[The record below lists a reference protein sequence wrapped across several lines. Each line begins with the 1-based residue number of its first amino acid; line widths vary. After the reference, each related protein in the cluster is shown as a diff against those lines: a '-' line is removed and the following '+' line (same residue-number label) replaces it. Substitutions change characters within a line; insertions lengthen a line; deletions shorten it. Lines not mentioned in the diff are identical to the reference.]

1 MADIIYNRT
10 IFKKF
15 FEKNDI
21 KIQAWAQ
28 NVLDKICS
36 PGILP
41 VFFNKQNED
50 FVSFW
55 GSVTHLFAI
64 VVLYG
69 RQYEE
74 IDVNK
79 ILFDIFIKE
88 RGLVTDTVDT
98 TEQMQYLFNNYVE
111 EYRKR
116 GRMDIVSKEGTILGE
131 LLRLIRYNDLNEFI
145 FALLAPKDSG
155 WTLGHSSPTW
165 NRTDTVENITKA
177 YECSSNIE
185 NLDKYPLINP
195 SGVILQADVDND
207 NEPIQTMTFIGN
219 ELVGI
224 SSEGDLDKLLVV
236 DEDLAYQVSLRLKTD
251 NIQNMNLT
259 FGVQVYDELKRPVS
273 CIESIGTVQSN
284 SFVKNDASV
293 TLNNADI
300 YYELRATI
308 SKKNRSF
315 VDEVALNFP
324 NGRGLRFVEGIKYM
338 SLHLVQDR
346 TKASSNLNIYD
357 IKIKPIYLPFYQGY
371 LGEKNIIASYYRN
384 NSYSSTSTI
393 DQFIETYLVS
403 YKNIFASEEIKAL
416 TKTTV
421 RFKVFSER
429 KEYIKG
435 ATITIADQELQTDIN
450 GEVTLDLYPGDYLYS
465 VEKDLFISIVNNVLY
480 VEEEI
485 EGDEQICYIQMQG
498 ELYKR
503 KVTFVVKNEQA
514 KAISGAI
521 VKFNNEVKSTGQD
534 GSTFFMAYP
543 DLYLYTVEKEK
554 YYPID
559 KSVLVR
565 DDMIENVTMQLIP
578 IFDVTFIVK
587 DSSSNPIQGARI
599 NFNNTY
605 IDTNEQGQAV
615 FKDVLVGTFNYRIEK
630 IDWLPVTGSVTV
642 TNAPVTQNITMNPV
656 PTYNVTFTTRGVN
669 YQGVVS
675 LLTGV
680 SVTFAGSTKISDS
693 SGQVSFIVKAGSY
706 SLTATKAGYNDYK
719 NTISVDEDSD
729 IEIRMSQKVYVVT
742 FIVQDDNN
750 KKLSGVSIQVENNPI
765 ITTNTQGQATINL
778 PDGSFNYTATLNEY
792 HTITDLFGVNGGPET
807 VNITMSQ
814 KMYQVT
820 ATVREEGQIS
830 VGATV
835 TLGSYSGESDSQ
847 GKVST
852 ELPNGSYNWTAKKT
866 IYASQQGQ
874 FVVNSAPYVFDINL
888 VRRNGQVTFMVV
900 DDLGKPVEAATVVC
914 NNITRI
920 TNSQGKAEYTLP
932 IGSYDYEVSK
942 RPEYT
947 SVPGEVS
954 ITDTPQTINVLLTNK
969 TYNINFTVTNTN
981 GNAVPNAT
989 IVLDGD
995 TKTTDTSGKVT
1006 FPDKRNGLYNWT
1018 IQAVGYYD
1026 KEGTVQVSNNDANQQ
1041 VSLTYS
1047 LREFTVTT
1055 LIDGSNASG
1064 VNISYTVYESA
1075 DSNVVVSSGNGSSDY
1090 QGKYVINAPYSAYVL
1105 LKVEESGCLPITTR
1119 RIAINTT
1126 GLVVALY
1133 KALILR
1139 MSSQRLPSFGSS
1151 VDYEWSGNEL
1161 KIVGGSRTNPST
1173 LNFNCQNNTS
1183 VLAVTQWPG
1192 YFPIS
1197 GTSVFNGCTSLSS
1210 LASGSPNISGS
1221 IESWFRNC
1229 TVLRSIPSGLL
1240 LNVSGSDA
1248 SNCFRGSGITSVPL
1262 DLFGSNLTL
1271 FASVFRDCSSLSSV
1285 SGSPF
1290 RNGTD
1295 FESAFNGCS
1304 SLSSVGSSIFPR
1316 NAESFYY
1323 TFANSGIS
1331 SIPSGLFDSC
1341 VYATTF
1347 EGLVSSCTNL
1357 RSIPARC
1364 FRNCTRATN
1373 FNVLAH
1379 SCTLLSSIGSDCFPT
1394 SASSFSW
1401 SFIDCKSL
1409 TDISGCKIE
1418 NGNVTTWARAF
1429 EGSGVQRIPPR
1440 FFAGQSRLVSVASC
1454 FKNCTNLTEW
1464 APDGGAESSHGTF
1477 NGCTSLQNM
1486 SEFLNGCI
1494 RVGDSTYNSL
1504 QVIVISQ
1511 NIASTV
1517 TNWNYAFLN
1526 CSELQSMPIIAESK
1540 PITLGWLWDLAPS
1553 SASHY
1558 QTFKGCSKIS
1568 YSNLIPSGWK

>member
-1 MADIIYNRT
+1 M
-10 IFKKF
+10 
-15 FEKNDI
+15 
-21 KIQAWAQ
+21 
-28 NVLDKICS
+28 
-36 PGILP
+36 
-41 VFFNKQNED
+41 
-50 FVSFW
+50 
-55 GSVTHLFAI
+55 
-64 VVLYG
+64 
-69 RQYEE
+69 
-74 IDVNK
+74 
-79 ILFDIFIKE
+79 
-88 RGLVTDTVDT
+88 
-98 TEQMQYLFNNYVE
+98 
-111 EYRKR
+111 
-116 GRMDIVSKEGTILGE
+116 
-131 LLRLIRYNDLNEFI
+131 
-145 FALLAPKDSG
+145 
-155 WTLGHSSPTW
+155 
-165 NRTDTVENITKA
+165 
-177 YECSSNIE
+177 
-185 NLDKYPLINP
+185 
-195 SGVILQADVDND
+195 
-207 NEPIQTMTFIGN
+207 
-219 ELVGI
+219 
-224 SSEGDLDKLLVV
+224 
-236 DEDLAYQVSLRLKTD
+236 
-251 NIQNMNLT
+251 
-259 FGVQVYDELKRPVS
+259 
-273 CIESIGTVQSN
+273 
-284 SFVKNDASV
+284 
-293 TLNNADI
+293 
-300 YYELRATI
+300 
-308 SKKNRSF
+308 
-315 VDEVALNFP
+315 
-324 NGRGLRFVEGIKYM
+324 
-338 SLHLVQDR
+338 
-346 TKASSNLNIYD
+346 
-357 IKIKPIYLPFYQGY
+357 
-371 LGEKNIIASYYRN
+371 
-384 NSYSSTSTI
+384 
-393 DQFIETYLVS
+393 
-403 YKNIFASEEIKAL
+403 
-416 TKTTV
+416 
-421 RFKVFSER
+421 
-429 KEYIKG
+429 
-435 ATITIADQELQTDIN
+435 
-450 GEVTLDLYPGDYLYS
+450 
-465 VEKDLFISIVNNVLY
+465 
-480 VEEEI
+480 
-485 EGDEQICYIQMQG
+485 
-498 ELYKR
+498 
-503 KVTFVVKNEQA
+503 
-514 KAISGAI
+514 
-521 VKFNNEVKSTGQD
+521 
-534 GSTFFMAYP
+534 
-543 DLYLYTVEKEK
+543 
-554 YYPID
+554 
-559 KSVLVR
+559 
-565 DDMIENVTMQLIP
+565 
-578 IFDVTFIVK
+578 
-587 DSSSNPIQGARI
+587 
-599 NFNNTY
+599 
-605 IDTNEQGQAV
+605 
-615 FKDVLVGTFNYRIEK
+615 
-630 IDWLPVTGSVTV
+630 
-642 TNAPVTQNITMNPV
+642 
-656 PTYNVTFTTRGVN
+656 
-669 YQGVVS
+669 
-675 LLTGV
+675 
-680 SVTFAGSTKISDS
+680 
-693 SGQVSFIVKAGSY
+693 
-706 SLTATKAGYNDYK
+706 
-719 NTISVDEDSD
+719 
-729 IEIRMSQKVYVVT
+729 
-742 FIVQDDNN
+742 
-750 KKLSGVSIQVENNPI
+750 
-765 ITTNTQGQATINL
+765 
-778 PDGSFNYTATLNEY
+778 
-792 HTITDLFGVNGGPET
+792 
-807 VNITMSQ
+807 
-814 KMYQVT
+814 
-820 ATVREEGQIS
+820 
-830 VGATV
+830 
-835 TLGSYSGESDSQ
+835 
-847 GKVST
+847 
-852 ELPNGSYNWTAKKT
+852 
-866 IYASQQGQ
+866 
-874 FVVNSAPYVFDINL
+874 NSAPYVFDINL

-1075 DSNVVVSSGNGSSDY
+1075 NSNVVVSSGNGSSDY
-1090 QGKYVINAPYSAYVL
+1090 QGKYIINAPYSAYVL
-1105 LKVEESGCLPITTR
+1105 LKVEDSSCLPITTR
-1119 RIAINTT
+1119 RIAVSTT
-1126 GLVVALY
+1126 GLAVTLY
-1133 KALILR
+1133 RALILR

-1161 KIVGGSRTNPST
+1161 KMVGGSRTNPST

-1192 YFPIS
+1192 SFSIS
-1197 GTSVFNGCTSLSS
+1197 GTSVFNGCTGLSS

-1229 TVLRSIPSGLL
+1229 TALRSIPSGLL

-1248 SNCFRGSGITSVPL
+1248 SNCFRGSGVTSVPL
-1262 DLFGSNLTL
+1262 DLFGGNLTL
-1271 FASVFRDCSSLSSV
+1271 FASVFRDCKSLSSV

-1440 FFAGQSRLVSVASC
+1440 FFAGQSRLTTVASC

-1464 APDGGAESSHGTF
+1464 APDGGVESSHGTF
-1477 NGCTSLQNM
+1477 DGCTSLQNM

-1494 RVGDSTYNSL
+1494 RVGNSTYNSL

-1526 CSELQSMPIIAESK
+1526 CSELRSMPIIAESK

>member
-514 KAISGAI
+514 KAISGAV

-534 GSTFFMAYP
+534 GSIFFMAYP

-554 YYPID
+554 YYPVD

-1192 YFPIS
+1192 SFSIS

-1229 TVLRSIPSGLL
+1229 TALRSIPSGLL

-1248 SNCFRGSGITSVPL
+1248 SNCFRGSGVTSVPL
-1262 DLFGSNLTL
+1262 DLFGNNLTL
-1271 FASVFRDCSSLSSV
+1271 FASVFRDCKSLSSV

-1304 SLSSVGSSIFPR
+1304 SLSSIGSSIFPR
-1316 NAESFYY
+1316 SAESFYY

-1341 VYATTF
+1341 IYATTF

-1379 SCTLLSSIGSDCFPT
+1379 SCTLLSNIGIDCFPT
-1394 SASSFSW
+1394 SATSFSW

-1409 TDISGCKIE
+1409 TDISGCMLQGAPI
-1418 NGNVTTWARAF
+1418 TTWGRAF
-1429 EGSGVQRIPPR
+1429 EGSGVQVIPNG
-1440 FFAGQSRLVSVASC
+1440 FFKNQSRLTYVGSC
-1454 FKNCTNLTEW
+1454 FKNCTNLKE
-1464 APDGGAESSHGTF
+1464 
-1477 NGCTSLQNM
+1477 
-1486 SEFLNGCI
+1486 I
-1494 RVGDSTYNSL
+1494 RASDSRN
-1504 QVIVISQ
+1504 QI
-1511 NIASTV
+1511 
-1517 TNWNYAFLN
+1517 F
-1526 CSELQSMPIIAESK
+1526 E
-1540 PITLGWLWDLAPS
+1540 
-1553 SASHY
+1553 
-1558 QTFKGCSKIS
+1558 TFKGCNITNCEQLFSGCINLGSVAANTVQAYIFSVGSFSKCTNFNYMFYNCGKLVNNICQYVS
-1568 YSNLIPSGWK
+1568 VDGQAYNGIWILAPSNASHVQTFRGCVKLPGQPTPPNDWK